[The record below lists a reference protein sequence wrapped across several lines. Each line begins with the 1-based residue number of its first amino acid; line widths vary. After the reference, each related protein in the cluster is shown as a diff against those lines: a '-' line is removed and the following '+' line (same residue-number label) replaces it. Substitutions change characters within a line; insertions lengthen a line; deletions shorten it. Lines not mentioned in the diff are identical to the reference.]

1 MAITVNRTSTDRI
14 SPEELIE
21 WAIDNVDPGDDDSM
35 VSASER
41 LCALSNNRDFVI
53 EKMHQQMV
61 LLASGQDDH
70 ISSSQA
76 TIHASGSTPKGNFLV
91 RSIIWSPPLTT
102 NARSKEAQDKIFSYI
117 TPHDHNFGLL
127 TIGYHG
133 PGYETVIY
141 EYEQDSIVGEDNEKT
156 SIKYLET
163 TTLSKGKIL
172 YFRPSRDIHS
182 QFHPTELSISVNLV
196 GQSFRAPSVPQYE
209 FDIENQRVKHLL
221 PSCSVADLLCP
232 FKIINSLG
240 ANPEMTQ
247 VIFDLAKRHASHF
260 VRGEAYK
267 TLAKL
272 WPDEFEQL
280 VMSGMDD
287 KHQFVKN
294 TVEILSSRVSV

>member
-1 MAITVNRTSTDRI
+1 MAITVNTTSTDRI
-14 SPEELIE
+14 TPEELIE
-21 WAIDNVDPGDDDSM
+21 WAVENVDPSDDDSM

-53 EKMHQQMV
+53 EKMRQQM
-61 LLASGQDDH
+61 LILASGQDDH

-76 TIHASGSTPKGNFLV
+76 TIHASSSAPKGTFLV

-102 NARSKEAQDKIFSYI
+102 DARSKEAQDKILSFI

-133 PGYETVIY
+133 PGYETIIH
-141 EYEQDSIVGEDNEKT
+141 EYDQDSIVGEDNELT

-182 QFHPTELSISVNLV
+182 QFHPTELSISVNLI
-196 GQSFRAPSVPQYE
+196 GQSSKAPSVPQYE

-221 PSCSVADLLCP
+221 PSCSVVDMLCP

-240 ANPEMTQ
+240 GNSNMTE
-247 VIFDLAKRHASHF
+247 VLSDLAKRHVSHF

-272 WPDEFEQL
+272 WPNEFEKL
-280 VMSGMDD
+280 VIPGMDD

-294 TVEILSSRVSV
+294 TVEILSSQVAA